1 MNIGQVI
8 RALRIERGLTQE
20 ALALEAN
27 VATSNISRVEA
38 GRRQPTGSLLRS
50 VAQALGTTV
59 SWIYAQVESAEL
71 TETDG
76 FSGIANQAPIQS
88 SALTNKELSTTA
100 TAMVPDNE
108 AALLL
113 RYFRELS
120 ESNRQL
126 VLAQVKLLRR
136 MQRQQGSV

>member
-71 TETDG
+71 KIG
-76 FSGIANQAPIQS
+76 RAH
-88 SALTNKELSTTA
+88 
-100 TAMVPDNE
+100 V
-108 AALLL
+108 
-113 RYFRELS
+113 
-120 ESNRQL
+120 
-126 VLAQVKLLRR
+126 
-136 MQRQQGSV
+136 